1 MELSLAME
9 FISIIIINIFTEAA
23 AEGIL
28 YEKVLLEI

>member
-9 FISIIIINIFTEAA
+9 FVNNIFTEAA